1 MRRLDAASSY
11 PGQLT
16 LISGESFA
24 SLVAPFTVHK
34 GMPQCCQSPPTHQP
48 RDHELVDTTSNA
60 TSGSQDH
67 AGARV
72 QQHDSHLALNTGAST
87 RGLDP
92 TRRMLSLA
100 SVPSRVVFIT

>member
-1 MRRLDAASSY
+1 MTQQHRNHPALRTSAPMRRLDAASSY

-48 RDHELVDTTSNA
+48 
-60 TSGSQDH
+60 
-67 AGARV
+67 
-72 QQHDSHLALNTGAST
+72 
-87 RGLDP
+87 
-92 TRRMLSLA
+92 
-100 SVPSRVVFIT
+100 